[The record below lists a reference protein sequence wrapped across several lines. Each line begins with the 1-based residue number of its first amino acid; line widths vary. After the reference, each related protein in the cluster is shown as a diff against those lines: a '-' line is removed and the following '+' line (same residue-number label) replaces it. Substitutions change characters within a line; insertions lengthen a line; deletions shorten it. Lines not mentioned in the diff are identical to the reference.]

1 MSRTYLVTGG
11 AGYIGSHTVREL
23 GQQGFQPVTLD
34 NLSEGHREAVVQG
47 ALETGDL
54 ADESFLDGLF
64 ARYRFD
70 GVVHFASRC
79 YVGESVENPR
89 LYYEQNVGNAMTLF
103 RVMLRH
109 GVKRFVLSST
119 CATYGDPIRVPIDES
134 HPQDPVNPYGETK
147 FFIER
152 ILRQYDRAYG
162 LRFVALRYF
171 NAAGASLDGQ
181 LGESHG
187 PETLL
192 IPRILL
198 VAKHGGGEVQIYGDD
213 YPTPDG
219 TCVRD
224 YIHVLDLASA
234 HVAAINW
241 LADGQASDFVN
252 LGTGQGYSVKQVI
265 DSAQRATGRTIPT
278 RVCPRRAGDPP
289 ALVADAGKAARVLGW
304 RPRHSDIDVI
314 MQTAWNWE
322 KNRRY

>member
-1 MSRTYLVTGG
+1 MSRIYLVTGG

-89 LYYEQNVGNAMTLF
+89 LYYEQNVGNAMTLL

-109 GVKRFVLSST
+109 GVKQFVLSST

-181 LGESHG
+181 LGESHE
-187 PETLL
+187 PEPHL

-198 VAKHGGGEVQIYGDD
+198 VARQGGGEVQIYGDD

-219 TCVRD
+219 TCIRD
-224 YIHVLDLASA
+224 YIHVLDLAAA
-234 HVAAINW
+234 HVAALNW
-241 LADGQASDFVN
+241 LASGQASQFVN

-265 DSAQRATGRTIPT
+265 DAAQRATGLPIPT
-278 RVCPRRAGDPP
+278 RVCPRRPGDPP
-289 ALVADAGKAARVLGW
+289 ALVADSGKAAQVLGW
-304 RPRHSDIDVI
+304 RPRYSDIDVI